1 MKKNAGLTLVLL
13 FTMVL
18 AGCNFPPPAEVS
30 PEQVATSAAQTVMA
44 EIAQQ
49 EQGQPD
55 SEQAPDDVPEEE
67 PDELL
72 PPTDTPEP
80 SPPTETPTPTETIPE
95 GCIDRAVY
103 IADVTIPDDTVLP
116 PSADF
121 DKTWRI
127 RNDGTCTWTSSY
139 ALVFRSG
146 DAMGAASVIPLTG
159 VVPPGSSVDTTVDM
173 TAPVSEG
180 TYQGFWDMRNGDG
193 VVFRF
198 GAGGTYSIYT
208 RIIVQ
213 EEAPTPTP
221 GILLI
226 PTGMLQVT
234 LVPIIPSGSTA
245 TLTAIEAESGT
256 ITSNGSI
263 YSSIRNVGDTNSN
276 LGAQVFLSYDM
287 SSIPLGASITGVEVV
302 FGDYDTLGDPFGS
315 LGALRA
321 YAQQYGTLSSG
332 DYVSGSVTGAIGRWS
347 NEGQLTSGGSTT
359 FLPNAVANRVG
370 TSRFQMRLQFNQT
383 ETDNDGTSD
392 MVRFDLPQLIV
403 SYDLP

>member
-1 MKKNAGLTLVLL
+1 MKKNAGLTVILL
-13 FTMVL
+13 LSLVL
-18 AGCNFPPPAEVS
+18 AGCNFPPPADVS

-44 EIAQQ
+44 EIALQ
-49 EQGQPD
+49 EGQPD
-55 SEQAPDDVPEEE
+55 SDQVPDQPQPED
-67 PDELL
+67 PDEVQ
-72 PPTDTPEP
+72 PATDTPEP
-80 SPPTETPTPTETIPE
+80 LPPTETPTPTETIPE

-103 IADVTIPDDTVLP
+103 VADVTIPDDTVLP
-116 PSADF
+116 PNADF

-159 VVPPGSSVDTTVDM
+159 VVPPGSSVDITVDM
-173 TAPVSEG
+173 TAPSAEG

-198 GAGGTYSIYT
+198 GTGGTYSIYT

-234 LVPIIPSGSTA
+234 FVPIIPSLNTV

-256 ITSNGSI
+256 ITSNGGI
-263 YSSIRNVGDTNSN
+263 YSSIRNVGDTNTN
-276 LGAQVFLSYDM
+276 LGTQVFLSYDM
-287 SSIPLGASITGVEVV
+287 SSIPLGASITSVV
-302 FGDYDTLGDPFGS
+302 VDFGDYDTLGNPFGS

-332 DYVSGSVTGAIGRWS
+332 DYVHGSVSTAIGRWS
-347 NEGQLTSGGSTT
+347 NEGQLESGGSTT
-359 FLPNAVANRVG
+359 YLPNAVANRVG
-370 TSRFQMRLQFNQT
+370 TSRFQMRLQFNEV

-392 MVRFDLPQLIV
+392 MARFDLPQLIV
-403 SYDLP
+403 TYDLP

>member
-1 MKKNAGLTLVLL
+1 MKKNAGLTVVLL
-13 FTMVL
+13 LSLVL

-44 EIAQQ
+44 EIALQ
-49 EQGQPD
+49 EGQPEAD
-55 SEQAPDDVPEEE
+55 QVPDQQPEDPGEI
-67 PDELL
+67 L
-72 PPTDTPEP
+72 PPTDSPEP
-80 SPPTETPTPTETIPE
+80 LPPTETPTPTETIPE

-103 IADVTIPDDTVLP
+103 VADVTIPDDTVLP
-116 PSADF
+116 PNADF

-146 DAMGAASVIPLTG
+146 DAMGADSVIPLAG
-159 VVPPGSSVDTTVDM
+159 VVPPGSSVDITVDM
-173 TAPVSEG
+173 TAPSAEG

-198 GAGGTYSIYT
+198 GTGGTYSIYT

-226 PTGMLQVT
+226 PTGILQVT
-234 LVPIIPSGSTA
+234 FVPIIPSLNTV

-256 ITSNGSI
+256 ITSNGGI
-263 YSSIRNVGDTNSN
+263 YSSIRNVGDTNTN

-287 SSIPLGASITGVEVV
+287 SSIPVGASVTNVEVD
-302 FGDYDTLGDPFGS
+302 FGDYDTLGNPFGS

-321 YAQQYGTLSSG
+321 FAQQYGTLSSS
-332 DYVSGSVTGAIGRWS
+332 DYVSGAVSTAIGQWN
-347 NEGQLTSGGSTT
+347 NESQITNGGTT
-359 FLPNAVANRVG
+359 TYLPNAVNNRVG
-370 TSRFQMRLQFNQT
+370 SSRFQMRLQFNGT
-383 ETDNDGTSD
+383 ETDHDSVSD

-403 SYDLP
+403 TYDLP